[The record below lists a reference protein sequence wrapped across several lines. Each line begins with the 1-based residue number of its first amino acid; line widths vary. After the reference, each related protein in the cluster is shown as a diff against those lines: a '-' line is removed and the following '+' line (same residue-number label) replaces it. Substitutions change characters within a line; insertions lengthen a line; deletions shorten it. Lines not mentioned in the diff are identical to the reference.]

1 MNQHAERA
9 YARRR
14 CEAAVR
20 CFLPR
25 SSHCVDTNLANFSEG
40 GLLLISNAPLPA
52 DERIELLVS
61 PPPADG
67 NPVQAPRMGA
77 GHIRWSLPIKEK
89 ESLLYGAGV
98 EFGQRSPAFFPLF
111 ASADRVACDL
121 CARLVPAGTI
131 RRTAPGGCLCP
142 NCQAHLENVPDGIVR
157 QHIERF
163 LGLSGMPYAP
173 PHQRGSEG
181 NVRGEAG

>member
-14 CEAAVR
+14 CDVAVR

-25 SSHCVDTNLANFSEG
+25 SSHCVDTNLSNFSEG
-40 GLLLISNAPLPA
+40 GLRLISDSPLPV
-52 DERIELLVS
+52 DERIDLLVS
-61 PPPADG
+61 PPPAADG
-67 NPVQAPRMGA
+67 DPAQVPRMGA
-77 GHIRWSLPIKEK
+77 GHIRWSLPIKTK
-89 ESLLYGAGV
+89 EYLLYGAGV
-98 EFGQRSPAFFPLF
+98 EFVQRSSAFFPLF

-131 RRTAPGGCLCP
+131 RWPAQGGCLCP
-142 NCQAHLENVPDGIVR
+142 NCQAHLEKVPDGIVR

-163 LGLSGMPYAP
+163 LSSSGMPYAP
-173 PHQRGSEG
+173 PEQKGSA
-181 NVRGEAG
+181 RGEVG